1 MNQDSAGSE
10 SEHANHSDISVEN
23 EAERIDEKKEKHSV
37 SPEQAENEMKKG
49 ELDECEE
56 EIVAT
61 IGMRQE
67 YFPDWLEI
75 VQLEQE
81 KTGVAIEDILETPT
95 KQLETDERVPKD
107 EVLVEEE
114 EIEAKERPPVI
125 REIHVLDHFD

>member
-1 MNQDSAGSE
+1 MNQDSTGSG
-10 SEHANHSDISVEN
+10 SEHANHSDISVEK
-23 EAERIDEKKEKHSV
+23 EADRIDEKKEKRSE
-37 SPEQAENEMKKG
+37 SPEQDEREMKKG
-49 ELDECEE
+49 DLDECEE

-75 VQLEQE
+75 VQPEQE

-95 KQLETDERVPKD
+95 KQLETDEPVPKD

-114 EIEAKERPPVI
+114 EIEAKERPPVV
-125 REIHVLDHFD
+125 REIHVPDHFD

>member
-1 MNQDSAGSE
+1 MNQDSARSE
-10 SEHANHSDISVEN
+10 SEHANHSDIRVEN
-23 EAERIDEKKEKHSV
+23 EAETIDEKKEKHSV

-75 VQLEQE
+75 VQPEQD
-81 KTGVAIEDILETPT
+81 KTGVAIEDILERLPQSNWRLT
-95 KQLETDERVPKD
+95 KESQRMKFLLKRRRSRLRNVR
-107 EVLVEEE
+107 L
-114 EIEAKERPPVI
+114 
-125 REIHVLDHFD
+125 

>member
-1 MNQDSAGSE
+1 MNQDSAGSG
-10 SEHANHSDISVEN
+10 SEHANHSDISVQKD
-23 EAERIDEKKEKHSV
+23 ADRIEKRSV

-49 ELDECEE
+49 DLDECEE

-75 VQLEQE
+75 VQPEPE
-81 KTGVAIEDILETPT
+81 KTAVAIQDILETPT
-95 KQLETDERVPKD
+95 KQLETDEPVPKD

-114 EIEAKERPPVI
+114 KIEAMERPPVV
-125 REIHVLDHFD
+125 REIHVLNHFD

>member
-1 MNQDSAGSE
+1 MNQDSAGSG
-10 SEHANHSDISVEN
+10 SEHANHSDISVEKD
-23 EAERIDEKKEKHSV
+23 ADRIEKRSV

-49 ELDECEE
+49 DLDECEE

-75 VQLEQE
+75 VQPEPE
-81 KTGVAIEDILETPT
+81 KTGVAIEDILETRT
-95 KQLETDERVPKD
+95 KQLETDEPVPKD

-114 EIEAKERPPVI
+114 KIEAMERPSVV
-125 REIHVLDHFD
+125 REIHVSNHFD